1 MATPIASSITISL
14 LFCISLFLRLCS
26 SKNGYALGGGE
37 RRLSKVTFIPF
48 KSTLFYQLLFAT
60 LPSKTTIEYSPNLTE
75 LHPYLQA
82 GNPYSTTKT
91 RRRSRGERET
101 EGRGGSSSSQLVAR
115 RPIVAARHSSAD
127 RRLCL
132 RPPPPASASASA
144 TSPIFRA
151 HSSSASPLLLLLLLL
166 LPSQIRAKLARNLSG
181 SVAELFI
188 FIYQIRGK
196 GQRASAPPT
205 VTEILTR
212 DQSRVNSIQ
221 SRLRQNNLEKDSS
234 SSNFK
239 ITTTIPANSGLSI
252 GNPNY
257 IVTIG
262 LGTPKKHLS
271 LIFDTGSSF
280 TWIQC

>member
-60 LPSKTTIEYSPNLTE
+60 LPSKNKRKGTSVSLKVVHNYGPCSN
-75 LHPYLQA
+75 H
-82 GNPYSTTKT
+82 
-91 RRRSRGERET
+91 
-101 EGRGGSSSSQLVAR
+101 
-115 RPIVAARHSSAD
+115 
-127 RRLCL
+127 L
-132 RPPPPASASASA
+132 RP
-144 TSPIFRA
+144 
-151 HSSSASPLLLLLLLL
+151 
-166 LPSQIRAKLARNLSG
+166 G
-181 SVAELFI
+181 
-188 FIYQIRGK
+188 
-196 GQRASAPPT
+196 RASAPPT

-212 DQSRVNSIQ
+212 HQSRVNSIQ